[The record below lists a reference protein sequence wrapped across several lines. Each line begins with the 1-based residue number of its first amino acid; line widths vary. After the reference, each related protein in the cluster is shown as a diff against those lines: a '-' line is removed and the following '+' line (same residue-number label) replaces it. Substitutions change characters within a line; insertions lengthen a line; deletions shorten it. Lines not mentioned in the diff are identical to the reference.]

1 MGDSFF
7 NRQFQQDLVIGLIC
21 SIISASI
28 TSISQIFSN
37 FIRGIGEDLFTAIRR
52 VFNERRGLRL
62 TREALQR
69 NRRAD
74 QN

>member
-28 TSISQIFSN
+28 ISISQIFSN

>member
-28 TSISQIFSN
+28 ISISQIFSN

-69 NRRAD
+69 NRGAD